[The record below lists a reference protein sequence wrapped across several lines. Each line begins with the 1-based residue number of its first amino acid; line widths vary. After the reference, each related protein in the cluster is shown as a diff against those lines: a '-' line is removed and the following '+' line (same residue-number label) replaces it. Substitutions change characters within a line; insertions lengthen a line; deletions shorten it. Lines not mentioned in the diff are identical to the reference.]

1 MTHRDY
7 SQCHQIR
14 SGVPQGSVLGPL
26 LYLIYTADLPT
37 TTKTKVATF
46 VDDTAIL
53 ATSNDPIIAS
63 ENLQQHLNLLQHW
76 FHNWQININQNKS
89 VHITFTTR
97 RIVCPQVSINNIPIP
112 VKNEVKYL
120 GLHLDQKLTW
130 HKHIKTKRQQINL
143 KLKEMSWLLGQKSK
157 LSMNNKLLLYKC
169 IIKPIWTYGIQL
181 RGCAK
186 PSRTKIIQRI
196 QSKILRAVADAPWY
210 VSNLTLHNDLQTP
223 FVSDEIRRL
232 SRLYSARL
240 DGHSNKL
247 IAALNTPP
255 KVPRRLKGQ
264 WPTDLHET
272 AEDTA
277 NNINHLQD

>member
-1 MTHRDY
+1 
-7 SQCHQIR
+7 
-14 SGVPQGSVLGPL
+14 
-26 LYLIYTADLPT
+26 
-37 TTKTKVATF
+37 
-46 VDDTAIL
+46 
-53 ATSNDPIIAS
+53 
-63 ENLQQHLNLLQHW
+63 
-76 FHNWQININQNKS
+76 WQININQNKS

-143 KLKEMSWLLGQKSK
+143 KLKKMSWLLGQKSK

-169 IIKPIWTYGIQL
+169 ISKPIWTYGIQL
-181 RGCAK
+181 WGCAK
-186 PSRTKIIQRI
+186 PSHTKIIQRI

-210 VSNLTLHNDLQTP
+210 VSNLSLHNDLQTP

-255 KVPRRLKGQ
+255 KVPRRLKRQ
-264 WPTDLHET
+264 WPTDLPET
-272 AEDTA
+272 AEDTETK
-277 NNINHLQD
+277 IIHLQDR